1 MTKMGRPDTYEK
13 QEVHKK
19 LAAVEGWKRDGLSD
33 AQIAKNLGVSRSS
46 IKKWKETRPEFYE
59 AISKGKEVSDYEL
72 ENALHKRAVGFHYTE
87 ESVTHQGEVVQVTKY
102 EPPNTPALIFALKN
116 RVPHKYRDKV
126 EQDIVQRNIEIK
138 VGEYGNDDTN
148 A

>member
-1 MTKMGRPDTYEK
+1 MAKTGRPDTYIR

-33 AQIAKNLGVSRSS
+33 SQVAANLGVSHSS
-46 IKKWKETRPEFYE
+46 IKRWKREKPEFAE

-72 ENALHKRAVGFHYTE
+72 ENALHKRAIGFHYE
-87 ESVTHQGEVVQVTKY
+87 EDTVTNQGEVVKVRKY
-102 EPPNTPALIFALKN
+102 EPPNTAALIFALKN